1 MQFVWYDCM
10 NQSYKVVYLH
20 SLISISTESTMSEE
34 LAAAAIVTAIISE
47 TKNTG
52 RKRKQRTAWMKPWL
66 CRIIENNFK

>member
-1 MQFVWYDCM
+1 
-10 NQSYKVVYLH
+10 
-20 SLISISTESTMSEE
+20 MSEE